1 MIAFIA
7 LIYASFYFLVFG
19 KGIVKKNAR
28 NMSIFVSVGVVLVGS
43 IIFAWLTVAPNTKD
57 GRVFQYV
64 IPIVPNVSGQVIE
77 VPAEPLVTMNE
88 GDVLFKIDPFPYQ
101 AAVDRLTASIDQA
114 NAQKR
119 LAQIEVDRNIGL
131 VQRSAAAQRDLDRWR
146 AELDGATAAIKS
158 LEAQL
163 RDAQWNLDQTVVRA
177 PHNGFVVNLQLR
189 PGVAARS
196 FAATPAMSFISNEGK
211 EVVASFS
218 QSSIRRIQPGDPA
231 EMVFALFP
239 GEVFPGTVTH
249 VVKATGTAQLT
260 VSGNIPVMTGQP
272 AAGRYA
278 VRIRLDDPEVLD
290 RLPQGASCSV
300 AAYTDVGKPF
310 HVISQIVMRM
320 NAWMA
325 YLTSPI

>member
-1 MIAFIA
+1 MIAFIS
-7 LIYASFYFLVFG
+7 LIYGSFYFLIFG
-19 KGIVKKNAR
+19 KGIVKKSAR
-28 NMSIFVSVGVVLVGS
+28 NMSIFVGVGVVLVGAVV
-43 IIFAWLTVAPNTKD
+43 FVWLTVAPTTKD

-77 VPAEPLVTMNE
+77 VPAESVVTTNE

-101 AAVDRLTASIDQA
+101 AAVDRFTASIDQA
-114 NAQKR
+114 KAQER

-146 AELDGATAAIKS
+146 AELDGANAAIRS

-163 RDAQWNLDQTVVRA
+163 SNAQWELEQTVVRA
-177 PHNGFVVNLQLR
+177 PHEGTVVNLQLR
-189 PGVAARS
+189 PGAAART
-196 FAATPAMSFISNEGK
+196 FFATPAMSFISNEGK

-218 QSSIRRIQPGDPA
+218 QSSIRNIQPGDPA

-239 GEVFPGTVTH
+239 GEVFAGTITH
-249 VVKATGTAQLT
+249 VVKATGTAQLV
-260 VSGNIPVMTGQP
+260 VSGNIPVLTGDP
-272 AAGRYA
+272 SAGRYA

-290 RLPQGASCSV
+290 RLPQGAGCSV
-300 AAYTDVGKPF
+300 VAYTSTGKPF
-310 HVISQIVMRM
+310 HVISKVAMRM
-320 NAWMA
+320 TAWMA

>member
-1 MIAFIA
+1 MIAFIS
-7 LIYASFYFLVFG
+7 LIYGSFYFLIFG
-19 KGIVKKNAR
+19 KGIVKKSAR
-28 NMSIFVSVGVVLVGS
+28 NMSIFVGVGVVLVGAVV
-43 IIFAWLTVAPNTKD
+43 FVWLTVAPTTKD

-64 IPIVPNVSGQVIE
+64 IPIVPNVAGQVIE
-77 VPAEPLVTMNE
+77 VPVESVVTINE

-101 AAVDRLTASIDQA
+101 AAVDRLAASIDQA

-146 AELDGATAAIKS
+146 AELDGANAAIRS

-163 RDAQWNLDQTVVRA
+163 SNAQWELEQTVVRA
-177 PHNGFVVNLQLR
+177 PHEGTVVNLQLR
-189 PGVAARS
+189 PGSAARS

-239 GEVFPGTVTH
+239 GEVFAGTITH
-249 VVKATGTAQLT
+249 VVKATGTAQLV
-260 VSGNIPVMTGQP
+260 VSGNIPVLTGDP
-272 AAGRYA
+272 SAGRYA

-290 RLPQGASCSV
+290 RLPQGAGCSV
-300 AAYTDVGKPF
+300 VAYTSIGKPF
-310 HVISQIVMRM
+310 HVISKVAMRM
-320 NAWMA
+320 TAWMA